1 MSNSSSI
8 LSTVIDERPPDVPRA
23 EDQPNLG
30 KLLGGAFLAMTALL
44 DERLSAAGYP
54 DVRPAHGT
62 VFQVIDADGSRV
74 TELAARAGMTKQA
87 MGELVRHLEAGGYL
101 RRDPDPRDGR
111 AQLVRPTRRGWD
123 CIAAARTIVADLER
137 ELAERW
143 GGEPLE
149 ALRTAL
155 GELNAQLR
163 RLQGARP
170 AGPASPDPG

>member
-1 MSNSSSI
+1 M
-8 LSTVIDERPPDVPRA
+8 DERPDEIPRA
-23 EDQPNLG
+23 EARPNLG
-30 KLLGGAFLAMTALL
+30 KLLGGAFLAMVAQL

-87 MGELVRHLEAGGYL
+87 MGELVRHLEAGGYV

-111 AQLVRPTRRGWD
+111 AQIVRPTRRGWE
-123 CIAAARTIVADLER
+123 CIAAARDIAADVER

-143 GGEPLE
+143 GEGPLE
-149 ALRTAL
+149 ALRTGL
-155 GELNAQLR
+155 VDLNAHLPP
-163 RLQGARP
+163 P
-170 AGPASPDPG
+170 AGR

>member
-1 MSNSSSI
+1 MS
-8 LSTVIDERPPDVPRA
+8 DERPADVPRA
-23 EDQPNLG
+23 EIRPNLG
-30 KLLGGAFLAMTALL
+30 KLLGGAFLTMAARL

-54 DVRPAHGT
+54 DVRPSHGT

-123 CIAAARTIVADLER
+123 CIAAARTIAADLER
-137 ELAERW
+137 ELMERW
-143 GGEPLE
+143 GEQPVEDLRA
-149 ALRTAL
+149 ALV
-155 GELNAQLR
+155 ELNAHLR
-163 RLQGARP
+163 PRAAAGATPGAR
-170 AGPASPDPG
+170 ATRGPG